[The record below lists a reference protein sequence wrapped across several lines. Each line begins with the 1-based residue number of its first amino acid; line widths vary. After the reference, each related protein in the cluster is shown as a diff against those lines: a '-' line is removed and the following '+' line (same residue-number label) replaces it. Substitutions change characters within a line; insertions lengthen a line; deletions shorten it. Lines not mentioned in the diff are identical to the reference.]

1 MRKLC
6 SLENL
11 RPIRGLVTSTGMN
24 SIFCTSREVSES
36 DLKQPRMDIQMQ
48 APNKALQKSDLGW
61 EKSVKTEQLRHS
73 QERIWAEIHFKR
85 LWT

>member
-11 RPIRGLVTSTGMN
+11 RPIRGEVTSTGMN
-24 SIFCTSREVSES
+24 SIFCASREASES

-48 APNKALQKSDLGW
+48 VPNKALQNSDSGW

-73 QERIWAEIHFKR
+73 QERI
-85 LWT
+85 